1 MPEAA
6 ALIAVPL
13 PFNTPVIVVDKVSAG
28 VVPPE
33 LLPAK
38 PLALATETA
47 VTVPVVGV
55 DQVGVPAVALVKT
68 CPVVPA
74 AVYASAVPVPYTT
87 APAVGVAVL
96 FVPPLA
102 IGKVPVTSLTKLTAL
117 KAGLPAALPCS
128 SVVVVP
134 WLVMLM
140 LGAAPPL
147 DTIGVVAVTVVIPP
161 RVAISAGG
169 GPIWS
174 SSNVVGLDPLPVK
187 INRFWKN
194 RYHSLDIN
202 PVRSSS
208 NATRGAGMLVMLAI
222 RHSWA

>member
-1 MPEAA
+1 M
-6 ALIAVPL
+6 AVPL
-13 PFNTPVIVVDKVSAG
+13 PLSRPVMVVDRVSAG
-28 VVPPE
+28 VAPPE
-33 LLPAK
+33 LVPAK

-117 KAGLPAALPCS
+117 KAGSPAALPCN

-140 LGAAPPL
+140 LGAVPPL
-147 DTIGVVAVTVVIPP
+147 DTIGVVAVTVVI

-169 GPIWS
+169 GASCS
-174 SSNVVGLDPLPVK
+174 SSSVIGLDPLPVR

-202 PVRSSS
+202 PVRSSR
-208 NATRGAGMLVMLAI
+208 NATLGAGRLVMLAI
-222 RHSWA
+222 RH